1 MGAIRH
7 TARGGTIPH
16 RLKAALKERGFS
28 AENLAAFFGVSEER
42 AKGWIDHTNR
52 FPPLWKLQLRDN
64 FLNMGIDE
72 FLPINE
78 ELGAVPFD
86 ALAEKS
92 RWGKRYRAG
101 VGTRKVRPLQY
112 CKRVTLELN
121 EGDYKRLFA
130 RGRIQSE
137 AEMLREVIDYG
148 IRKNAARIKAM
159 EKVLGISLADWR
171 EHMAEKVGKGK
182 FYVNLLIS
190 PKSYDALTLLAIANG
205 TPLNRTVIY
214 TLREY
219 TDTFNLKRER

>member
-1 MGAIRH
+1 MGAVRH
-7 TARGGTIPH
+7 TTKGGTIPH
-16 RLKAALKERGFS
+16 RLKAAMKERGLT
-28 AENLAAFFGVSEER
+28 AINLATFFGVTEER
-42 AKGWIDHTNR
+42 ARGWMDHTNR

-72 FLPINE
+72 FIPITE

-86 ALAEKS
+86 ELAEKS
-92 RWGKRYRAG
+92 RWGKRYRG
-101 VGTRKVRPLQY
+101 NIGKRKTRPLRY
-112 CKRVTLELN
+112 CKRVTLQLN
-121 EGDYKRLFA
+121 DGDYKRLFA
-130 RGRIQSE
+130 CGRIQSE

-159 EKVLGISLADWR
+159 EKVLGMPLADWR
-171 EHMAEKVGKGK
+171 ERMAEKVGKGK

-190 PKSYDALTLLAIANG
+190 PESYDALTLLALANG

-214 TLREY
+214 SLREY

>member
-1 MGAIRH
+1 MYVRNTKKTGA
-7 TARGGTIPH
+7 IPH

-42 AKGWIDHTNR
+42 AKGWLDHTNR

-78 ELGAVPFD
+78 ELGSVQFD
-86 ALAEKS
+86 AKAEKS

-101 VGTRKVRPLQY
+101 VGKRKVRPLRY

-182 FYVNLLIS
+182 FYVSVLIS
-190 PKSYDALTLLAIANG
+190 PVSFDALTLLALANG
-205 TPLNRTVIY
+205 TPINRTVIY
-214 TLREY
+214 TLREF
-219 TDTFNLKRER
+219 TDTFSTDGEK